1 MGKNKTKT
9 RYEKTNVNTKK
20 KKTLGAHKF
29 QVYLSLFIGMS
40 VCLWAL
46 VSVLTMTV
54 TNLTNV
60 IEMPWKKVHVIVKSK
75 SARKN

>member
-1 MGKNKTKT
+1 MKKQTLT
-9 RYEKTNVNTKK
+9 QK

-29 QVYLSLFIGMS
+29 QVYLSLFIGTS